1 MGNSGPNPKNDALI
15 LGLEKSGKTTLF
27 ESLTW
32 KQGTSMDDNEKTLGF
47 NYEYW
52 EFRGEKL
59 GLWDVGGGDLA
70 RKLWRT
76 MY

>member
-1 MGNSGPNPKNDALI
+1 MGNSGSNPANDALI

-52 EFRGEKL
+52 EFRGQQV
-59 GLWDVGGGDLA
+59 GLWDVGGGELA